1 MSSNK
6 DKVLQTEQKQQTY
19 YKQISLAEAQRAIF
33 IDFEGFVKETPSL
46 IGICIEK
53 SFEQIVLT
61 EDLRSAANAKNL
73 RFIDGNT
80 LIKQLV
86 NQAKKENRRIV
97 AFSTHELAKCREY
110 FNVDLSPFYCNANS
124 VAKAWKR
131 KKFPEIKKRFSGL
144 KQYLSFIGFERGAY
158 LGDRQSTQRIQSVR
172 KMLAVKGDYEKLT
185 PTVKAKWTKLL
196 EHNEIDV
203 LGMKKLVLETFK

>member
-19 YKQISLAEAQRAIF
+19 YKQISLTEAQRAIF

-46 IGICIEK
+46 ISISIEK

-61 EDLRSAANAKNL
+61 EDLRPAANAKNL

-97 AFSTHELAKCREY
+97 AFSTHELTKCREY

-131 KKFPEIKKRFSGL
+131 KNFLKLKR
-144 KQYLSFIGFERGAY
+144 
-158 LGDRQSTQRIQSVR
+158 D
-172 KMLAVKGDYEKLT
+172 LAD
-185 PTVKAKWTKLL
+185 
-196 EHNEIDV
+196 
-203 LGMKKLVLETFK
+203 